1 MSMNVMGYGLKSAA
15 NPSTAV
21 TLVSG
26 QYSVLPSGQ
35 YLITLGKYSV
45 IQWYDPISTTWRNFN
60 TAYNGVPFPFTSD
73 GYNYRIIN
81 LSGCVV
87 GAVVTTGGT
96 SNTAKTGFWPAGSSS
111 TTGVTMTT
119 TAGGAA
125 PALTAQFNV
134 IVGGAVSATVTVTA
148 GGSGYV
154 VPPLLQFS
162 PPATGGLSATGYA
175 VLTAGAVSS
184 VVVTNQG
191 AGYPSAP
198 TITPIAVA
206 GDPGTGAVLT
216 PALVT
221 STTAG
226 LGQACLVTMANYG
239 GGYASVPTITAAGL
253 TSVAATAVCC
263 LSVITGPTVTSSAHL
278 NNTAYPHQTI
288 CPAQKT
294 GATLFGSM
302 VNPDYSTNLFTMRNA
317 VMAAN
322 TTATGGAETI
332 IDGGM
337 SQLDVANLIAVI
349 STSDG
354 TVAGATTSA
363 SGASGGAASDIS
375 WVLPL

>member
-1 MSMNVMGYGLKSAA
+1 MGFNVMGYGAKTLA
-15 NPSTAV
+15 NPSTAI

-26 QYSVLPSGQ
+26 QYSVLPAGQ
-35 YLITLGKYSV
+35 YMVTLGKYSV
-45 IQWYDPISTTWRNFN
+45 IQWYDPVSTTWRNLN
-60 TAYNGVPFPFTSD
+60 TAYNGIPFFFSSD

-96 SNTAKTGFWPAGSSS
+96 SNAAKNGFWPAGSNS

-119 TAGGAA
+119 TAGANA

-134 IVGGAVSATVTVTA
+134 IVGGAVQTSVTVTA

-154 VPPLLQFS
+154 VPPYIQFS
-162 PPATGGLSATGYA
+162 NPPTGGLCATGYA

-191 AGYPSAP
+191 AGYTSTP
-198 TITPIAVA
+198 TITVTPVA

-221 STTAG
+221 STTG
-226 LGQACLVTMANYG
+226 GYGQACLVTMANYG
-239 GGYASVPTITAAGL
+239 GGYATVPTITAAGL
-253 TSVAATAVCC
+253 TSVAATAVTC
-263 LSVITGPTVTSSAHL
+263 LSVVTGPTVTSSAHL
-278 NNTAYPHQTI
+278 NNTAYPHQTV
-288 CPAQKT
+288 CPAQGT

-302 VNPDYSTNLFTMRNA
+302 TNPDYTTNLFTMRNA
-317 VMAAN
+317 VMKAN
-322 TTATGGAETI
+322 VTATGGAETVL
-332 IDGGM
+332 DGGM
-337 SQLDVANLIAVI
+337 SQLDVSNLIAVI

-354 TVAGATTSA
+354 TVAGATTAA

-375 WVLPL
+375 WVLPI